1 MHHASNVGAGLID
14 LTMNASFIG
23 RFEAGLSFQALP
35 FQIGQEN
42 VAGLGKEKPGLVGPS
57 APDQHLISLL
67 RALTWPVVSL
77 KSPSLARM
85 RHDSAT
91 FRAKERSVFTCP
103 PYIDENLR

>member
-57 APDQHLISLL
+57 APDQHLISTVTGAHMAGGLFEESEFGEN
-67 RALTWPVVSL
+67 A
-77 KSPSLARM
+77 ARQ
-85 RHDSAT
+85 RHLS
-91 FRAKERSVFTCP
+91 R
-103 PYIDENLR
+103 

>member
-42 VAGLGKEKPGLVGPS
+42 VAGLGKEQPGLVGTS
-57 APDQHLISLL
+57 TPDQHLISTVTG
-67 RALTWPVVSL
+67 AHMACGFFEESEF
-77 KSPSLARM
+77 SENAARQ
-85 RHDSAT
+85 RHLS
-91 FRAKERSVFTCP
+91 R
-103 PYIDENLR
+103 